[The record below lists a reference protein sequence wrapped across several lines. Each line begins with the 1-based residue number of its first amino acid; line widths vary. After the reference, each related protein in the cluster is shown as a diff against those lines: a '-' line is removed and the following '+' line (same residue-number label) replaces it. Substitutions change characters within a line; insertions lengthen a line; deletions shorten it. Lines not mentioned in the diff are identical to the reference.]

1 MPVGR
6 TSMADIPGNSVVAK
20 LTVASIA
27 SNAAAATLPIINV
40 PYNAKVIGASMLFVT
55 SRASGT
61 KSNTITLV
69 NLGTAG
75 TGTTVLGTFL
85 ATAAYASYAPL
96 ALSLATNPTVTAGAV
111 IGLVHASAA
120 AGTTI
125 EACEAVLHLQY
136 I

>member
-1 MPVGR
+1 MGR
-6 TSMADIPGNSVVAK
+6 TSFADIPGNVNVVK

-27 SNAAAATLPIINV
+27 SNAAAATLPVVNV
-40 PYNAKVIGASMLFVT
+40 PYNAKVVGASLLFVT

-61 KSNTITLV
+61 KSDSITLV

-75 TGTTVLGTFL
+75 TGTTVIGTHL
-85 ATAAYASYAPL
+85 ATKAYASYAPC